1 MSIRRFLAVIIL
13 GIGLCCTGAWAHE
26 ELVINIPAFTLYLY
40 DQGVPIKSYP
50 ISIGTELNPSVLAET
65 TIINKVIDPTYYP
78 PRGGEPISPGPEN
91 PVGTRWLGLGFVG
104 YGIHGTNNPQ
114 SIGTP
119 ASSGCIRMQNA
130 DIEELFPLVK
140 VGTKVQLIYQTVLI
154 QEDPLL
160 HTKTITVYPDVYG
173 QGVTAAQLSQ
183 ELARLNWP
191 QVFWPPLLTLLKN
204 PTGKPHPL
212 AWQWPL
218 FFNGQA
224 TDLVAAEWKG
234 AFYVPYDQPFDPRNP
249 LALATVKWGE
259 EYYLPL
265 QDYLELTGLSYSK
278 AQGELHL
285 HSPVAYLGEKSLG
298 KAILFENELHLCQ
311 SGGSFN
317 LIPTS
322 IPLVQL
328 WGENYQPAWTLV
340 GQDTLAQLRLEW
352 PDGSRSFSSWSH
364 P

>member
-1 MSIRRFLAVIIL
+1 
-13 GIGLCCTGAWAHE
+13 
-26 ELVINIPAFTLYLY
+26 
-40 DQGVPIKSYP
+40 
-50 ISIGTELNPSVLAET
+50 
-65 TIINKVIDPTYYP
+65 
-78 PRGGEPISPGPEN
+78 
-91 PVGTRWLGLGFVG
+91 
-104 YGIHGTNNPQ
+104 
-114 SIGTP
+114 
-119 ASSGCIRMQNA
+119 MQNA

-204 PTGKPHPL
+204 PTGEPHPL

-249 LALATVKWGE
+249 LALATVKWGRNTTAA
-259 EYYLPL
+259 P
-265 QDYLELTGLSYSK
+265 GLSGPRVCPTAK
-278 AQGELHL
+278 
-285 HSPVAYLGEKSLG
+285 PK
-298 KAILFENELHLCQ
+298 EN
-311 SGGSFN
+311 S
-317 LIPTS
+317 TS
-322 IPLVQL
+322 IFNWPTWAISPL
-328 WGENYQPAWTLV
+328 ENLFCLKMNFICVKAEGLLT
-340 GQDTLAQLRLEW
+340 
-352 PDGSRSFSSWSH
+352 
-364 P
+364 